1 MPDFAVRSVL
11 SAVDKFST
19 ILSHMGVN
27 MGKFGTASEG
37 AWGKAEKGAASFKAV
52 FGGVLGERLFEKAAE
67 GVKKLVEA
75 VPEFAARGQ
84 EIGRMASIIGVSADA
99 WQRFSY
105 AAKLTDTNVEGLQT
119 GLQRLNRN
127 MADLSVGKGTLMDL
141 VRFGP
146 PGLARQ
152 IRSTHD
158 ASEAFLILADSI
170 SKTRDPQVR
179 ARIAVA
185 AFGKAGQDLLPML
198 AQGREGIHKL
208 MQEASIYGSVL
219 DDKTIEASARFDD
232 SLKRLKGSVQSV
244 KDTVLSFV
252 LRAAQPYI
260 EKALAWVAANKEIIA
275 QRVENAIMNIAS
287 AIQAAKPFLLFLWNA
302 AGWLIKN
309 WPLLALVYV
318 YWTAA
323 QIALNVALDSNPIG
337 AVIIGIEALA
347 AAVLIIIHYWHDITD
362 ALNAAWNWFDRLY
375 NKSLALRTAIF
386 FLASPI
392 WLVVEAVRTLVD
404 LLSGRGLKSFEN
416 FIPPWL
422 KGATDKLGLTQQ
434 NANQGYWNNAEAP
447 NKGAPSMRVVNNI
460 NVDNSRAPGTTSN
473 VRVAPA
479 LSGAQGMQYAMGGG

>member
-19 ILSHMGVN
+19 ILSHMGMN
-27 MGKFGTASEG
+27 MGKFGAASEG

-52 FGGVLGERLFEKAAE
+52 FGGVLAERLFEKAAE

-84 EIGRMASIIGVSADA
+84 EIGRTASIIGVSADA

-198 AQGREGIHKL
+198 ALGREGVTKL
-208 MQEASIYGSVL
+208 MKAAADVIPDS
-219 DDKTIEASARFDD
+219 TIQAAHKFDD
-232 SLKRLKGSVQSV
+232 SLK
-244 KDTVLSFV
+244 V
-252 LRAAQPYI
+252 LREHVNGVRDSVLGFVMKAAQPYI

-309 WPLLALVYV
+309 WPLLSLVYV

-337 AVIIGIEALA
+337 AVIIAIEALA

-473 VRVAPA
+473 VRVAPS